1 MKSTEEMLQA
11 AVQQLQTAEQARLTS
26 ETDPARRQLLHLLY
40 AREAAA
46 LKSMTLI
53 RAEIPAA
60 QKRDWK
66 PLILPLAAA
75 VLNLG
80 ALALWLTL
88 PNCVTPE
95 NSGWMGRF
103 SAVHRCAVGIA
114 LRRHREHCERHA
126 PQASQA
132 CCGGG

>member
-46 LKSMTLI
+46 LQSMTLV

-66 PLILPLAAA
+66 PLIFPFAAA

-80 ALALWLTL
+80 ALALLSL
-88 PNCVTPE
+88 I
-95 NSGWMGRF
+95 
-103 SAVHRCAVGIA
+103 HI
-114 LRRHREHCERHA
+114 
-126 PQASQA
+126 
-132 CCGGG
+132 

>member
-46 LKSMTLI
+46 LQSMTLV

-66 PLILPLAAA
+66 PLIFPLAAA
-75 VLNLG
+75 VRCASLRSRYHFAPPSG
-80 ALALWLTL
+80 AL
-88 PNCVTPE
+88 
-95 NSGWMGRF
+95 
-103 SAVHRCAVGIA
+103 
-114 LRRHREHCERHA
+114 
-126 PQASQA
+126 
-132 CCGGG
+132 

>member
-46 LKSMTLI
+46 LQSMTLV

-66 PLILPLAAA
+66 PLILPLAESGCA
-75 VLNLG
+75 G
-80 ALALWLTL
+80 ALADAAQLRDAGKQRLD
-88 PNCVTPE
+88 
-95 NSGWMGRF
+95 GAIR
-103 SAVHRCAVGIA
+103 AVHRCAVGIA

>member
-46 LKSMTLI
+46 LQSMTLV
-53 RAEIPAA
+53 RAEIPAT
-60 QKRDWK
+60 QKE
-66 PLILPLAAA
+66 AADFPVRRRSA
-75 VLNLG
+75 ESG
-80 ALALWLTL
+80 CACALADAAQLRDAGKQRLD
-88 PNCVTPE
+88 
-95 NSGWMGRF
+95 GAIR
-103 SAVHRCAVGIA
+103 AVHRCAVGIA